1 MAIPWIAVLSQV
13 PWADVIDNAPKVADG
28 AKKLWTMVVRR
39 PAADAADD
47 SSHGA
52 LQARTPVA
60 LEKRIV
66 ALEAKIAG
74 LDAQMIASV
83 ELIKALAEQNAQL
96 IARVERNRNH
106 LRWLVAATL
115 ATALAALAALIFR
128 V

>member
-39 PAADAADD
+39 PAADD

-52 LQARTPVA
+52 LQARTPAA

-106 LRWLVAATL
+106 LRWLVAATQ